1 MTVKERMTV
10 KEQGKVAFVTGAG
23 SGIGLATAEALIKRG
38 YSTVLVDRNETAGRA
53 AETGLREYGNCAFV
67 GCDVTD
73 EHAVKNAVDFAV
85 KTYGRLDVAFNAAG
99 LDGEH
104 GTTTDCSTENWNRVI
119 SINLTGVWNCLR
131 FQIPQMLKSGG
142 GSIVNCASVAG
153 LVGAP
158 YLPAYVAAKHG
169 VVGLTKASALEY
181 ARQGVRINAICPAFI
196 DTPLSRES
204 LTPEH
209 TAALL
214 AELPIG
220 RLAQAEEVAS
230 MVQWLLSD
238 DCSFVTGQ
246 AVAIDGAWTAR

>member
-1 MTVKERMTV
+1 MAAN
-10 KEQGKVAFVTGAG
+10 EQNKVAFVTGAG
-23 SGIGLATAEALIKRG
+23 SGIGLATAERLIKRG
-38 YSTVLVDRNETAGRA
+38 YATVLVDRNETAGLA
-53 AETGLREYGNCAFV
+53 AQTKLREYGTCAFV
-67 GCDVTD
+67 SCDVTD
-73 EHAVKNAVDFAV
+73 EQAVKDAVDFAV
-85 KTYGRLDVAFNAAG
+85 RTYGRLDAAFNAAG

-104 GTTTDCSTENWNRVI
+104 GMTADCSTANWNRVI
-119 SINLTGVWNCLR
+119 AINLTGVWNCLR

-181 ARQGVRINAICPAFI
+181 ARQGIRINAICPAFI

-230 MVQWLLSD
+230 MVQWILSD

-246 AVAIDGAWTAR
+246 AIAIDGAWTAR